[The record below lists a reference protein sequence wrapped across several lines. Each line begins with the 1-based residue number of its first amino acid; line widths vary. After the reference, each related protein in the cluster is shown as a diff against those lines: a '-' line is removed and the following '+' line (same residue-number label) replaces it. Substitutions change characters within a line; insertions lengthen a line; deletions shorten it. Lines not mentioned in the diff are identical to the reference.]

1 MRRLITILFVLLFPL
16 PAWAVVPVVDQVVAK
31 INLDNVIGAQ
41 DFSFGTLPAA
51 GSTVCATFWA
61 WANDEFDIDTA
72 TDNQA
77 NTYVVTKTAAVAKSR
92 AVIACA
98 ANVNS
103 SGTFTITLTPTNA
116 GGVYWVVSAVS
127 FIEIQTSSPIDQTAS
142 AIDAGPQAND
152 ATVTSGATTVD
163 DEVVIAAAIIAS
175 VGDAALTIT
184 TPAGYTEIAVEQDNN
199 AHLGGQ
205 ASYLIVAATG
215 VQTATWAHD
224 DVSGSTADDGWGAV
238 IVTLKGIV
246 AAGAT
251 RRYGTPIFFQ

>member
-1 MRRLITILFVLLFPL
+1 MRRLITILFVLLLPL
-16 PAWAVVPVVDQVVAK
+16 PVWAVVPVVDQSVAK
-31 INLDNVIGAQ
+31 INLDIAVGAQ

-61 WANDEFDIDTA
+61 YANDDFDIDDV

-77 NTYVVTKTAAVAKSR
+77 NTYVVTKTAVVARSR

-103 SGTFTITLTPTNA
+103 SGTFTITLTPVNL
-116 GGVYWVVSAVS
+116 GNVYWVVSAVS
-127 FIEIQTSSPIDQTAS
+127 FTSTQTSSPIDQTAT
-142 AIDAGPQAND
+142 ATDPGPQAND

-163 DEVVIAAAIIAS
+163 DEVVLAAAIIAS

-184 TPAGYTEIAVEQDNN
+184 TPAGYTAIAVEQDNS

-215 VQTATWAHD
+215 VQTATWTHD
-224 DVSGSTADDGWGAV
+224 DVGSTGDDGWGAV

-246 AAGAT
+246 AAAAT

>member
-1 MRRLITILFVLLFPL
+1 MKRLIILLFVLLLPL
-16 PAWAVVPVVDQVVAK
+16 PAWAVPAVDQVVAK
-31 INLDNVIGAQ
+31 INFDNIIGAQ

-51 GSTVCATFWA
+51 GSVVCATFWA
-61 WANDEFDIDTA
+61 WANDDFDISTV

-77 NTYVVTKTAAVAKSR
+77 NTYVVTKTAVVAKSR

-98 ANVNS
+98 PNVNS

-116 GGVYWVVSAVS
+116 GGVYSVVSAAS
-127 FIEIQTSSPIDQTAS
+127 FTEIQTSSPIDQTAS

-163 DEVVIAAAIIAS
+163 DEVVIAVAIIAS

-184 TPAGYTEIAVEQDNN
+184 TPAGYTAIAVEQDNN

-215 VQTATWAHD
+215 AQTATWSHD
-224 DVSGSTADDGWGAV
+224 DVGSTADDGWGAV

-251 RRYGTPIFFQ
+251 RRYGTPIFFP